1 MHSPGRSQLTR
12 RRLPLCYAD
21 RDHEIEIEA
30 VPIAIIYLATE
41 QGTLTKQVCRRH
53 LDHWLDI
60 ADDQPEWEPSAVVWI
75 R

>member
-1 MHSPGRSQLTR
+1 
-12 RRLPLCYAD
+12 LPKPPICYRG
-21 RDHEIEIEA
+21 RDHEIEIEGKKKYVWA
-30 VPIAIIYLATE
+30 VPIAIIYLTTK
-41 QGTLTKQVCRRH
+41 QGTLTRQVCRRH